1 MGGRKIKVA
10 VVDDERSFVF
20 MVKLNLEETGKYEV
34 LALSEGSDAVKAIK
48 DFQPDI
54 ILLDLVMPD
63 IDGITLCEML
73 NKELSG
79 SKPPIVIL
87 SALDRQVDRLVA
99 QKLGVVD
106 YLVKPIDAKNL
117 AIAIEK
123 NLTKPS
129 QREKS

>member
-63 IDGITLCEML
+63 IDGITICEML

-106 YLVKPIDAKNL
+106 CLVKPIDAKNL

-123 NLTKPS
+123 NLTRPS